1 VYIVQNTNSSN
12 FGVTKRVII
21 TTGKN
26 YQDQVE
32 VLNGLKSNML
42 LIEEGARSVKEGQEV
57 EIINQ

>member
-1 VYIVQNTNSSN
+1 MAEEEVKQR
-12 FGVTKRVII
+12 FQF
-21 TTGKN
+21 KN
-26 YQDQVE
+26 VE